1 MTVYF
6 SKSESEVLE
15 ALKLAARKI
24 DNQSSN
30 VRNAMRKIA
39 CSFVST
45 HQLSVQEAV
54 YDILPELWYRKCL
67 PGILFINTSLPENRI
82 RMVK

>member
-1 MTVYF
+1 MIVYF

-39 CSFVST
+39 CSFIST
-45 HQLSVQEAV
+45 YQLSV
-54 YDILPELWYRKCL
+54 
-67 PGILFINTSLPENRI
+67 
-82 RMVK
+82 